1 MLTQTWFSVQKVNF
15 QLREVNESYPTD
27 FSETKV
33 LSQFDNY
40 GVTSQ

>member
-1 MLTQTWFSVQKVNF
+1 MLTQTWFSEGEF
-15 QLREVNESYPTD
+15 QLREVKGSYPTD

-33 LSQFDNY
+33 PSQFDNY